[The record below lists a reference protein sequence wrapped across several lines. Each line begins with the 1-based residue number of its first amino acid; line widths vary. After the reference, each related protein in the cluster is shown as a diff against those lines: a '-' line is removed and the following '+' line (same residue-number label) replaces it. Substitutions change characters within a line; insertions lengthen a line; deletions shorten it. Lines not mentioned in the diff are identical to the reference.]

1 MTSRARRIAPENA
14 SEGEGSLAYHDFRH
28 YLATLEAHG
37 KLRRVAAPVDPAWE
51 IAAVVRRVFERYPDA
66 TRPALLFEQVTGASM
81 PVAVGVLGGSRAIYA
96 LAMETTV
103 DDIAAKWGRAQAAPL
118 PPVEVAGGPC
128 QEVVLTGTAID
139 LRRLPA
145 GVWTPDADPGPF
157 LTAPCV
163 LSVDPATGERN
174 VGTYRCQIKGADR
187 LGLLMGF
194 PSRGLWPHMA
204 RYEARDEP
212 TPCAIVLGPD
222 PPVALASVSPLPRG
236 VDEIAVAGAIRG
248 EPVPL
253 VRCRT
258 NDLLVPAAAEIV
270 IEAELLPGVREA
282 EGPFGDYTG
291 YVDAGREA
299 HVARV
304 TAITHRRDPIFH
316 AFFSQMPPSESSV
329 IRGTGREGALLK
341 KLAGDLGLPVTAVH
355 LLHAGGAAAI
365 LAIAIRKQAA
375 AQPQQVMWAAWA
387 ADPSLGKITIVV
399 DDDVDIRSE
408 FALLWTLSWTIQP
421 ERDTYVLTG
430 TAAVPLDPSQQSAP
444 PSRGVPGLSSKLGI
458 DATRKHAYPPRSGAS
473 AAHLAAVDARWADYG
488 LD

>member
-236 VDEIAVAGAIRG
+236 VVAGQFVYGDGR
-248 EPVPL
+248 L
-253 VRCRT
+253 THSSRH
-258 NDLLVPAAAEIV
+258 AA
-270 IEAELLPGVREA
+270 
-282 EGPFGDYTG
+282 
-291 YVDAGREA
+291 
-299 HVARV
+299 
-304 TAITHRRDPIFH
+304 
-316 AFFSQMPPSESSV
+316 
-329 IRGTGREGALLK
+329 
-341 KLAGDLGLPVTAVH
+341 
-355 LLHAGGAAAI
+355 
-365 LAIAIRKQAA
+365 
-375 AQPQQVMWAAWA
+375 
-387 ADPSLGKITIVV
+387 
-399 DDDVDIRSE
+399 
-408 FALLWTLSWTIQP
+408 
-421 ERDTYVLTG
+421 
-430 TAAVPLDPSQQSAP
+430 
-444 PSRGVPGLSSKLGI
+444 
-458 DATRKHAYPPRSGAS
+458 
-473 AAHLAAVDARWADYG
+473 
-488 LD
+488 

>member
-1 MTSRARRIAPENA
+1 V
-14 SEGEGSLAYHDFRH
+14 AYKDFRH
-28 YLATLEAHG
+28 YLAVLEAHG

-66 TRPALLFEQVTGASM
+66 TRPALLFEQVQGATM

-103 DDIAAKWGRAQAAPL
+103 DDIAAKWARAQAAPL
-118 PPVEVAGGPC
+118 PPVEVASGPC
-128 QEVVLTGTAID
+128 QEVVRTGAEVD

-145 GVWTPDADPGPF
+145 GVWTPDADPGSF

-163 LSVDPATGERN
+163 VSVDPDTGERN
-174 VGTYRCQIKGADR
+174 VGTYRCQIKGPDR
-187 LGLLMGF
+187 MGLVIGWTT
-194 PSRGLWPHMA
+194 RGMWPHMV
-204 RYEARDEP
+204 RNEARDQP

-222 PPVALASVSPLPRG
+222 PPVALASVSPLPQG
-236 VDEIAVAGAIRG
+236 MDEIAVAGAIRG

-270 IEAELLPGVREA
+270 IEGEVLPGMREA

-291 YVDAGREA
+291 YVDAGGEA
-299 HVARV
+299 PVVRV

-329 IRGTGREGALLK
+329 IRGTGREGSLLK
-341 KLAGDLGLPVTAVH
+341 KLTDLGLPVTDVH

-365 LAIAIRKQAA
+365 LALAIRKEEAS
-375 AQPQQVMWAAWA
+375 QPQQVMWAAWA
-387 ADPSLGKITIVV
+387 ADQTLGKITIVV

-408 FALLWTLSWTIQP
+408 FMLFWALSWTVQP
-421 ERDTYVLTG
+421 ERDTYLATG
-430 TAAVPLDPSQQSAP
+430 THVVPLDPSQQSAP
-444 PSRGVPGLSSKLGI
+444 PSRGTPGLSSKLGI

-473 AAHLAAVDARWADYG
+473 AADLARVDARWAEYG